1 MKLNQESLNI
11 DYTTNP
17 GEVTMFIPSSSFAV
31 RGMLCAIAVLT
42 LVAAIPVWAQVA
54 PAVGIRQNT
63 PEVHAF
69 TNARIVVSPG
79 NVIAKGTL
87 VVRDGMID
95 AVGASVGVPNDAR
108 VWDLTGM
115 TLYPGLIESY
125 SDAGLPKQ
133 APERVAGQGGQ
144 ARRDTPPASRG
155 PRYWNK
161 NIHTSDRAM
170 DAFLPDPKENEKLRA
185 LGFTAAQIVPSEGVL
200 KGVTAVVMLGDGNPG
215 DLVLR
220 TDVAQAGTLQPP
232 RSSEEPYPNS
242 LMGSIA
248 LIRQV
253 LLDAQWH
260 TAAQK
265 ASKQHPSEPKPEY
278 VSELAD
284 LEGVIDGTQ
293 PLLMEATDE
302 HDLLRS
308 AAIAKEFSLKLWI
321 RGSGREYQRLA
332 AVKAARVP
340 VILPV
345 NFPET
350 PSVGSPEEA
359 LNVGLSELRYW
370 DEAPENPKRL
380 AEAGVEFTLSASL
393 LKDQAKF
400 LPNVRKA
407 VARGL
412 SADAALAA
420 LTTTPAKLLGVEGEI
435 GSLQRGKRA
444 NFIVLEGDLF
454 SEKGVLRET
463 WVSGKRYA
471 VKPAPE
477 VDPRGTWAAALSG
490 APADS
495 LTMTLKG
502 DAESPKIT
510 VTVKGKEAKTS
521 SVSFSSLLLQAS
533 FSGDSIL
540 FTGVTRM
547 SGTYA
552 GGKFAGTGE
561 LSDGRT
567 FRWNAIRTEPFAPE
581 KDTAKPKPP
590 VVASFPPVYPPGEFG
605 RPALPL
611 QAERLFIKGATIWTS
626 GPAGTI
632 ENGDMLVEKGR
643 IVKVGKSLPTPSGAT
658 LIDGTGKHVTAG
670 LIDAHSHSAAA
681 GSVNETGQAITA
693 EVRIADVID
702 PDDIGIYRELAGG
715 LTSANILHGSANAIG
730 GQNQVIK
737 LRWGALAE
745 QMKFEGAMPGIKFAL
760 GENPK
765 QSNWGNENTTRYP
778 QTRSGVEQIIRD
790 EFTAA
795 KDYRQQWADYRG
807 LKTRIPPRRDLQAET
822 LLEILEGKR
831 LVHSHS
837 YRQDEIL
844 ALMRVAEDY
853 GFRIATFQHI
863 LEGYKVADVMAKHG
877 VGGSSFSD
885 WWAYKME
892 VIDAIPYNGSI
903 MHKAGVVVS
912 FNSDSDE
919 LARRMNLEAAKA
931 VKYGGTPPDE
941 ALKFV
946 TINPAKQLRIDKRV
960 GSLEAGKDAD
970 FVVWSG
976 SPLSTMSICE
986 QTWIDGRRY
995 FDRAEDRAM
1004 NDEVSRERSALIQ
1017 KALEA
1022 PKGSSDE
1029 KKGGKGR
1036 GYESYEDDSDHYSC
1050 HEEVRGGEG
1059 R

>member
-1 MKLNQESLNI
+1 
-11 DYTTNP
+11 
-17 GEVTMFIPSSSFAV
+17 MFIPSRSFAV
-31 RGMLCAIAVLT
+31 KGMLVAVAAMFFA
-42 LVAAIPVWAQVA
+42 AAIPAPAQVA

-79 NVIAKGTL
+79 KVIAKGTL
-87 VVRDGMID
+87 VVRDGMIES
-95 AVGASVGVPNDAR
+95 VGANVGVPDDAR
-108 VWDLTGM
+108 VWDIPGM
-115 TLYPGLIESY
+115 TIYPGLIESY

-133 APERVAGQGGQ
+133 STERGAGGGPGQGGQ
-144 ARRDTPPASRG
+144 ARRETPAAPRG
-155 PRYWNK
+155 ARYWNK
-161 NIHTSDRAM
+161 NVNTSVRA
-170 DAFLPDPKENEKLRA
+170 AELFLPDAKENEKLRGM
-185 LGFTAAQIVPSEGVL
+185 GFTAAQIVPAEGVL
-200 KGVTAVVMLGDGNPG
+200 KGATAVVMLGDGKPG
-215 DLVLR
+215 DQLLR
-220 TDVAQAGTLQPP
+220 ADVAQAGTLQPP
-232 RSSEEPYPNS
+232 RNSEEAYPNS

-253 LLDAQWH
+253 MLDAQWH
-260 TAAQK
+260 RAAQK
-265 ASKQHPSEPKPEY
+265 ASQQHPSEPRPEY
-278 VSELAD
+278 VSDLAALGD
-284 LEGVIDGTQ
+284 VIDGVR
-293 PLLMEATDE
+293 PVLMESADE

-308 AAIAKEFSLKLWI
+308 AAIAKEFTLKLWV

-350 PSVGSPEEA
+350 PSVGSPEDA
-359 LNVGLSELRYW
+359 LNVGLAELRYW

-380 AEAGVEFTLSASL
+380 ADAGVEFTLTASL
-393 LKDQAKF
+393 LKDQTKF
-400 LPNVRKA
+400 IPNVKKA
-407 VARGL
+407 VSRGL

-420 LTTTPAKLLGVEGEI
+420 LTTTPAKLLGVDKEVGTLE
-435 GSLQRGKRA
+435 RGKRA
-444 NFIVLEGDLF
+444 NFIVTEGDLF
-454 SEKGVLRET
+454 AEKGVLRET
-463 WVSGKRYA
+463 WVSGTRYP
-471 VKPAPE
+471 VKPAPD

-490 APADS
+490 APVDT

-502 DAESPKIT
+502 ETESPKIT

-521 SVSFSSLLLQAS
+521 TASFSSLLLQAS
-533 FSGDSIL
+533 FSGDSIV
-540 FTGVTRM
+540 FDGVTRM
-547 SGTYA
+547 SGSYA

-561 LSDGRT
+561 LSDGRSFT
-567 FRWNAIRTEPFAPE
+567 WNAVRTAPFTAE
-581 KDTAKPKPP
+581 RDTAQPKPP
-590 VVASFPPVYPPGEFG
+590 AMASFTPLYPPGEFG
-605 RPALPL
+605 RASLPE
-611 QAERLFIKGATIWTS
+611 QADRLFVKGATIWTS

-632 ENGDMLVEKGR
+632 ENGDMLIEKGK
-643 IVKVGKSLPTPSGAT
+643 IVKVGKSLSVPSGAKV
-658 LIDGTGKHVTAG
+658 IDGKGKHVTAG
-670 LIDAHSHSAAA
+670 LIDCHSHSAAA

-715 LTSANILHGSANAIG
+715 LTAANVLHGSANAIG

-745 QMKFEGAMPGIKFAL
+745 EMKFAGAMPGIKFAL
-760 GENPK
+760 GENLK
-765 QSNWGNENTTRYP
+765 QSNWGDDNTTRYP

-795 KDYRQQWADYRG
+795 RDYRQQWADYRA
-807 LKTRIPPRRDLQAET
+807 LKTHIPPRRDLEMEA
-822 LLEILEGKR
+822 LVEILEGKR
-831 LVHSHS
+831 LVHCHS

-844 ALMRVAEDY
+844 ALMRVAEDF

-877 VGGSSFSD
+877 AGGSSFSD

-892 VIDAIPYNGSI
+892 VYDAIPYNGAI
-903 MHKAGVVVS
+903 MHSAGVVVS

-931 VKYGGTPPDE
+931 VKYGGVAPDE

-960 GSLEAGKDAD
+960 GSLEPGKDAD

-976 SPLSTMSICE
+976 SPLSTLSICE

-995 FDRAEDRAM
+995 FDRQEDRAM
-1004 NDEVSRERSALIQ
+1004 NDEVTRERSVLIQ
-1017 KALEA
+1017 KALES
-1022 PKGSSDE
+1022 PKASSDD
-1029 KKGGKGR
+1029 KKGGRGR
-1036 GYESYEDDSDHYSC
+1036 GWKYEDESDHYSC
-1050 HEEVRGGEG
+1050 HEEVHGGEG